1 MGKKLDRVYH
11 ALIDGATEG
20 LAGDVLY
27 ERVVE
32 KCPKTSSKRVV
43 KAALLALSDPELKDR
58 NILNT
63 IYALAIEYRLRSLGV
78 DEEDDDDDSSAAPSI
93 TDLTKKRL
101 EASTVQPTQTLV
113 DGAIGETAH

>member
-1 MGKKLDRVYH
+1 MGKKLNRVYH

-20 LAGDVLY
+20 LSGDELY
-27 ERVVE
+27 EHVVE

-78 DEEDDDDDSSAAPSI
+78 EDEDDDDDGAAPLI
-93 TDLTKKRL
+93 TDLTKKWL
-101 EASTVQPTQTLV
+101 EASTAQAASRIPL
-113 DGAIGETAH
+113 